1 MSAMN
6 ATQVDRLV
14 ATVTG
19 PIEERSRRR
28 LEGYAAAARRC
39 DERICELRTEVARA
53 IHAAGED
60 PDRADEV
67 LETMMRLDALERIQL
82 RVDAGLRASVGAL
95 ADFDLPAPVAG
106 EGPI

>member
-19 PIEERSRRR
+19 PIEDRSRRR
-28 LEGYAAAARRC
+28 LDGYAAAARRC
-39 DERICELRTEVARA
+39 DERICALRAELATA
-53 IHAAGED
+53 ILAAGDDADE
-60 PDRADEV
+60 ADEV
-67 LETMMRLDALERIQL
+67 LDTMIQLDALERIQL

-95 ADFDLPAPVAG
+95 ADSDLPVPVG
-106 EGPI
+106 EGPF

>member
-39 DERICELRTEVARA
+39 DEKICELRTELAGA
-53 IHAAGED
+53 ILAAGD
-60 PDRADEV
+60 DADEADAV
-67 LETMMRLDALERIQL
+67 LDTMCRLDALERIQL

-95 ADFDLPAPVAG
+95 ADYDLPAPVG

>member
-14 ATVTG
+14 ANVTG

-39 DERICELRTEVARA
+39 DERICDLRIEVAQA
-53 IHAAGED
+53 IMAAGD
-60 PDRADEV
+60 DADRADDV
-67 LETMMRLDALERIQL
+67 LDAMMRLDALERIQL

-95 ADFDLPAPVAG
+95 ADFDLPAPVVG